1 MKKTI
6 FLFLLLPTLF
16 TQAQTLEK
24 IWETEPI
31 VATPESVLPDA
42 KTGWLYITLID
53 GAPWEADGR
62 GGVARIKADGT
73 GYDSTWVTGLH
84 APKGMAIHNNNL
96 YVADLNNVV
105 VINLQNGRIDKK
117 IAIEGATGLNDV
129 TVTDN
134 GVVYV
139 SDSRTARVWRL
150 EKEQPSLYLENMQG
164 VNGLKAVGNDLIV
177 ASGKNFMKVDGGK
190 NQVKLAELSQGG
202 DGIEPVGDGA
212 YLVTSWGGYVFHVG
226 ADGKVTTLLETHAD
240 KKNTADIG
248 YDPQQRIMYVPTFF
262 ARTVAA
268 YRLK

>member
-1 MKKTI
+1 MKKII
-6 FLFLLLPTLF
+6 FLCLLLPAF
-16 TQAQTLEK
+16 FVQAQTLEK
-24 IWETEPI
+24 LWESAPV

-42 KTGWLYITLID
+42 KSGWLYISLID
-53 GAPWEADGR
+53 GGPWEADGR
-62 GGVARIKADGT
+62 GGVARMKMDGS

-84 APKGMAIHNNNL
+84 APKGMGLHGNRL
-96 YVADLNNVV
+96 YVADLNTVV
-105 VINLQNGRIDKK
+105 VINTENRNIEKR
-117 IAIEGATGLNDV
+117 IAIEGASGLNDI

-139 SDSRTARVWRL
+139 SDSRTAKVWRV
-150 EKEQPSLYLENMQG
+150 ERDQPTLYLDSMQG

-177 ASGKNFMKVDGGK
+177 ASGKNFIKVDGAK
-190 NQVKLAELSQGG
+190 NQVKLADLPQGG
-202 DGIEPVGDGA
+202 DGIEPVGNGN
-212 YLVTSWGGYVFHVG
+212 YLVSSWGGYVFYVG

-268 YRLK
+268 YWLR